1 MSTSTSLSQLGSFS
15 LATLLWLLPATASA
29 QYVTLPPNGDNQ
41 RSEVTQYLGAIAH
54 IHVQYNSPDVTG
66 PQGED
71 RKGHIWGELVP
82 WDLTDLG
89 MGRGATS
96 PWRAGANENTTI
108 RLSHDMLVEGKLLAA
123 GTYGFHVIPEENG
136 SWTAIFSKDADAWG
150 SYAYDASHDALR
162 VQVTPRTHQHT
173 EWLTYEFIDREP
185 NEAVLALRWESLELP
200 IRFTVPDPEA
210 LYIDQIRR
218 ELSGMMGFVWEAYNE
233 AAQYCIQNNTN
244 LDEAL
249 VWADAAMNMPFVGQT
264 NFTTLQT
271 KAQVLKAMGKK
282 DEAKTLLDQAVK
294 HPTAQAFQIHQYGR
308 QLLAEGDKTE
318 AMRIFELNLARFDG
332 TWPSHVGMMR
342 GLSANGDYKGALK
355 HAKIALT
362 QAPDQ
367 LNKASLEQA
376 IIKLQN
382 KEDIN

>member
-1 MSTSTSLSQLGSFS
+1 
-15 LATLLWLLPATASA
+15 
-29 QYVTLPPNGDNQ
+29 
-41 RSEVTQYLGAIAH
+41 
-54 IHVQYNSPDVTG
+54 
-66 PQGED
+66 
-71 RKGHIWGELVP
+71 
-82 WDLTDLG
+82 
-89 MGRGATS
+89 
-96 PWRAGANENTTI
+96 
-108 RLSHDMLVEGKLLAA
+108 
-123 GTYGFHVIPEENG
+123 
-136 SWTAIFSKDADAWG
+136 
-150 SYAYDASHDALR
+150 
-162 VQVTPRTHQHT
+162 
-173 EWLTYEFIDREP
+173 
-185 NEAVLALRWESLELP
+185 
-200 IRFTVPDPEA
+200 
-210 LYIDQIRR
+210 
-218 ELSGMMGFVWEAYNE
+218 MMGFVWEAYNE

-249 VWADAAMNMPFVGQT
+249 IWADAAINMPFVGQT

-271 KAQVLKAMGKK
+271 KAQVLKAMGRK